1 VLSLLPAANR
11 RKKHLIGVSGGHDS
25 VALLH
30 ILAEAGWANLVVCHL
45 DHGLRGAKSRGDSA
59 FVRKLAERLGYPC
72 ETAVA
77 RTKARAREK
86 SESLELAART
96 LRHEFFAECAKR
108 HRCFRLILAHHA
120 DDQVETILFN
130 FLRGTGAAGLAGMET
145 IGALGKFAV
154 FRPMLEVSRRQ
165 ISAYATEHRIRFRED
180 ASNASLLHTRNRI
193 RHTLIP
199 AIEAS
204 VGPSFH
210 AALRRAAR
218 IFGEEHALLES
229 LLPPEGAE
237 MSCAELR
244 ALPLALRRRATL
256 RWLRSHEITD
266 AGFAEVE
273 RVLSLLDPAS
283 GPAKINLPGNL
294 HARRRQGKIFIE

>member
-1 VLSLLPAANR
+1 MLGLLPAENR
-11 RKKHLIGVSGGHDS
+11 RKKHLIGVSGGLDS
-25 VALLH
+25 VTLLH

-45 DHGLRGAKSRGDSA
+45 DHGLRGARSRGDAA

-72 ETAVA
+72 ESAVA
-77 RTKARAREK
+77 DTKARAQEQA
-86 SESLELAART
+86 ESLELAARA
-96 LRHEFFAECAKR
+96 LRHEFFADCAKR

-130 FLRGTGAAGLAGMET
+130 FLRGTGAAGLAGMEAV
-145 IGALGKFAV
+145 GAFGRLTV

-165 ISAYATEHRIRFRED
+165 IAAYAAEHRIRFRED

-193 RHTLIP
+193 RHTVIP

-204 VGPSFH
+204 VGSSFH

-229 LLPPEGAE
+229 LLPLETAE

-244 ALPLALRRRATL
+244 ALPLALQRRTTL

-273 RVLSLLDPAS
+273 RVLSLLDPAA
-283 GPAKINLPGNL
+283 GPAKINLPGGR
-294 HARRRQGKIFIE
+294 HARRRQGRIFIE